1 MCKRQYMSKD
11 VILDKYARLYEIP
24 HQLSLRG
31 HEVACFCLSYQSH
44 AEGIWGETTPH
55 KKLIWSSKSYLG
67 IKKAGILFYPLYL
80 LKKIADFQPDIIIAA
95 SDIPHIIW
103 GAWLAKKLN
112 KPFVADLYDNFESY
126 GQAKIPLFR
135 NLFHK
140 ALDQASLVTTT
151 SHSLAKKI
159 RTEHPIVKHVLALPS
174 VIDKAL
180 FKVGDQRQARQQL
193 NLPLDVPLIG
203 TAGGLTKMKGITDLF
218 RAWDI
223 IKQRDPWVHLVLA
236 GPIEAQTPI
245 PQGERVI
252 YLGLLQH
259 QHVVTL
265 FQSLDIGVLCIPDD
279 AFGQYCFPQKAYEML
294 ATELTIVSTAI
305 GDMVELVGKHQELL
319 YSSGNFMQFADRIMQ
334 QLQRYQKLDVHIP
347 DWSENIQTMN
357 SYIIS

>member
-1 MCKRQYMSKD
+1 MSKD
-11 VILDKYARLYEIP
+11 VILDKYARLYEMP
-24 HQLSLRG
+24 HQLGLLG

-44 AEGIWGETTPH
+44 TEGVWDETTAQ
-55 KKLIWSSKSYLG
+55 KKLLWSSKSYLG
-67 IKKAGILFYPLYL
+67 FKKIGILAYPLYL
-80 LKKIADFQPDIIIAA
+80 LKKLSDFQPDIIIAA

-126 GQAKIPLFR
+126 GQAKIPLLK

-159 RTEHPIVKHVLALPS
+159 RTEHSTVKHVLTLPS

-180 FKVGDQRQARQQL
+180 FKVADQQQARQQL

-218 RAWDI
+218 RAWEI
-223 IKQRDPWVHLVLA
+223 IKQRDPQVHLVLA

-252 YLGLLQH
+252 YLGLLPHH
-259 QHVVTL
+259 QVVTL
-265 FQSLDIGVLCIPDD
+265 FQALDVGVLCIPDD

-294 ATELTIVSTAI
+294 ATELTIVSTAV
-305 GDMVELVGKHQELL
+305 GDMVELIGENRELL
-319 YSSGNFMQFADRIMQ
+319 YTPENFMQLADSVMQ
-334 QLQRYQKLDVHIP
+334 QLQHYQKLDVHIP
-347 DWSENIQTMN
+347 DWSENIQIMN
-357 SYIIS
+357 GYLIS